1 MVAYSLKT
9 IDWTEKQSSARLG
22 SLLLV
27 LTIDNQLKPC
37 RQRVHEEVAR
47 IGDCYQN
54 PPHQPP
60 KPDLGPV
67 AVQLNLHS
75 TVRNLYTVVTE

>member
-9 IDWTEKQSSARLG
+9 IDWTEKQSSARLD
-22 SLLLV
+22 

-54 PPHQPP
+54 LPPNPP
-60 KPDLGPV
+60 
-67 AVQLNLHS
+67 NLIS
-75 TVRNLYTVVTE
+75 ALLQFNLIYIQQ